1 MGRIVPWTDDRT
13 VKDGW
18 PPVVHVPR
26 PRLTGLVA
34 VVVIAA
40 ALGAGWSSGRVLEAD
55 SRPDLTA
62 ALDTLPV
69 DVRTVGF
76 TDWSAIRAGVG
87 VGEASTRDLA
97 TRSVIQEQAGVLDDV
112 LGWSLSDVDWEV
124 YAQTNLAD
132 HATLRLSRAVSFAD
146 VRTKLRASGY
156 TRDGRLWTLPEGE
169 LAGKGLTDLETVV
182 ALVPRKRLVVLTSAP
197 APARKV
203 LRVIDGDTRSLAGVR
218 AAAGTAQALAGNDT
232 VLLQSGRDGCK
243 DSAVANDPD
252 AEQQARTAEARA
264 GALRPYVYSGRA
276 LRDEGGAGGAGDR
289 AVHRPPGPDLGD
301 LARRGRARRGQHGAD
316 GVRPRPRHRRLHDR
330 RGSRA
335 LRFLLISSSCT
346 STSPT

>member
-1 MGRIVPWTDDRT
+1 M
-13 VKDGW
+13 
-18 PPVVHVPR
+18 VHVPR
-26 PRLTGLVA
+26 PRLTGLAA

-55 SRPDLTA
+55 ARPDLTA

-76 TDWSAIRAGVG
+76 TDWSAIRAGAG
-87 VGEASTRDLA
+87 AEEASTRDLA
-97 TRSVIQEQAGVLDDV
+97 TRSVIQEQADVLDDV

-132 HATLRLSRAVSFAD
+132 HATLRLRRAVSFAD

-276 LRDEGGAGGAGDR
+276 LRDEGGSGFGAQRVVFAMTFGSPATASDQA
-289 AVHRPPGPDLGD
+289 AVREALATGPFI
-301 LARRGRARRGQHGAD
+301 GRQGRISETLRDAD
-316 GVRPRPRHRRLHDR
+316 VRVEDSTVRMAFDHDPDTDVFMTGVGPVLF
-330 RGSRA
+330 A
-335 LRFLLISSSCT
+335 SC
-346 STSPT
+346 